1 MRLVLLGCAVG
12 LSLSAAAGVA
22 AEPDRQR
29 RVETGLMGAA
39 VFGERPETWTLEARM
54 AQWKVPGVSIAVVD
68 DGRIVWARGYGVL
81 AAGEPAPVTTRTRFQ
96 AASISKPV
104 AAAAALSLVETGRL
118 SLDGDVSRV
127 LKTWTLPANPYTAER
142 PLTLRD
148 LLSHT
153 GGTSQ
158 HGFPGYA
165 QGAAVPTLPQLL
177 AGRPPASNPAIT
189 FEARPGERW
198 KYSGGG
204 YEIVEQ
210 MIDDATGRPFA
221 DIVAER
227 VFKPAGMTASG
238 YARPA
243 MGAFA
248 LAHGR
253 DGRTIPGG
261 WHTYPEHAAAGLWTT
276 PTDLAR
282 FGIALSQGWQGKAGG
297 MLRPETVKAM
307 ATEVKDAYGLGP
319 GLQGDGASFAL
330 IHGGANRGF
339 KANWVIYPGT
349 GDGVAVMTNGEAG
362 DLLAREILRAV
373 ARTYGWPDYR
383 PEVYRA
389 YALPPEV
396 MASRAGD
403 WGAGEGDKRTII
415 PAKLVDGRLV
425 FGTPRGEFA
434 FVAIGPTTMV
444 SVDLGIKAEFSRAAD
459 GRDMVKAF
467 GETLTKEP

>member
-1 MRLVLLGCAVG
+1 MRLLLLGCVVG
-12 LSLSAAAGVA
+12 LSLSATAAVA
-22 AEPDRQR
+22 ADPDRQR

-39 VFGERPETWTLEARM
+39 VFGDRPETWSLESRM
-54 AQWKVPGVSIAVVD
+54 AHWKVPGVSIAVVD
-68 DGRIVWARGYGVL
+68 DGKIVWAKGYGVL
-81 AAGEPAPVTTRTRFQ
+81 AAGEPAPVTARTRFQ

-104 AAAAALSLVETGRL
+104 AAAGALSLVETGQL
-118 SLDGDVSRV
+118 SLDGDVSKV

-165 QGAAVPTLPQLL
+165 QGAAVPTLTQLL
-177 AGRPPASNPAIT
+177 DGKAPASNPAIT

-204 YEIVEQ
+204 YEIAEQ
-210 MIDDATGRPFA
+210 VMIDAAGKPFP
-221 DIVAER
+221 DILAER
-227 VFKPAGMTASG
+227 VFKPAGMAASG
-238 YARPA
+238 YARPD

-282 FGIALSQGWQGKAGG
+282 FGIALSRGWQGKAGG
-297 MLRPETVKAM
+297 MLKPGTVKAM
-307 ATEVKDAYGLGP
+307 ATEVKDGYGLGV
-319 GLQGDGASFAL
+319 GLQGEGEAFAL

-339 KANWVIYPGT
+339 KANWVIHPGS

-373 ARTYGWPDYR
+373 ARTYDWPDYR
-383 PEVYRA
+383 PEVYQPH
-389 YALPPEV
+389 ALPPDV
-396 MASRAGD
+396 LASRVGD
-403 WGAGEGDKRTII
+403 WSVGEGDKRMVF

-425 FGTPRGEFA
+425 FVTPRGEFG
-434 FVAIGPTTMV
+434 FVPIGPTTMV
-444 SVDLGIKAEFSRAAD
+444 SVDLGIKAEFSKTED
-459 GRDMVKAF
+459 GRDKARVF
-467 GETLTKEP
+467 GETLTK